1 MQHPGLGVLTWDED
15 TTCWKGNFLGP
26 PHPVEIYVGLGERDT
41 YPDEAA
47 CDLVA
52 EALRSL
58 PSYDVAARPFLIGRF
73 ARLWSGSAAPD
84 FKLNAVQTFRN
95 YVPKRIIELV
105 YETVPDDLAV
115 WRVCFKGDEVTSV
128 ARDG

>member
-1 MQHPGLGVLTWDED
+1 MQHPRLGVLTWDED
-15 TTCWKGNFLGP
+15 TTCWKGIFTGP
-26 PHPVEIYVGLGERDT
+26 PHTVEIYVGIGERDK

-52 EALRSL
+52 ETLSAL
-58 PSYDVAARPFLIGRF
+58 PSRDVAARPRLLDRFGRL
-73 ARLWSGSAAPD
+73 RQGSAAPE

-95 YVPKRIIELV
+95 YVPEGIVELV

-115 WRVCFKGDEVTSV
+115 WRVCFKGDEATSV
-128 ARDG
+128 GRDG